1 MERKILH
8 KQRNSF
14 SYKKEKIEIH
24 HSLKINKRGVLISSG
39 GRGSDKIEKLISV
52 PPAC

>member
-14 SYKKEKIEIH
+14 SYKKKFEIH
-24 HSLKINKRGVLISSG
+24 HSLKINKRGVLISSR